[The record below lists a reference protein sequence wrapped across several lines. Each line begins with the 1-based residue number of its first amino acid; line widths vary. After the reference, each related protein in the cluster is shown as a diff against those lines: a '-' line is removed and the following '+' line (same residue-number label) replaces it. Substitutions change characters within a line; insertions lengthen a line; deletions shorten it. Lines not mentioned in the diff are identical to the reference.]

1 MLSDRP
7 IYLYQREI
15 QPSGPV
21 SLERSDYEEQ
31 QKDSGQHDE
40 EEAQSSD
47 KELNN
52 MSFPDDETACNDN
65 ADFLLGRVSRFGRS
79 IHLNRRNVF
88 R

>member
-31 QKDSGQHDE
+31 QKDSGQQDE

-47 KELNN
+47 KELNK
-52 MSFPDDETACNDN
+52 SFPDDETACNDD
-65 ADFLLGRVSRFGRS
+65 ADFLLGRFFRFGRS

-88 R
+88 C

>member
-1 MLSDRP
+1 MLSDRQ

-31 QKDSGQHDE
+31 QKDSGQQDE

-88 R
+88 L

>member
-31 QKDSGQHDE
+31 QKDSRQQDE

-47 KELNN
+47 KELNK
-52 MSFPDDETACNDN
+52 SFPDDETACNDD

>member
-79 IHLNRRNVF
+79 IHLNRRNMF